1 MKVGARPSRTI
12 LRLELLEPRAMLAGD
27 GLLGEYF
34 DDGENNT
41 HLVNPVATY
50 VDPVIDFGGATGSA
64 FSTSAGG
71 RVAADS
77 NFSIRWTGW
86 VLVDQ
91 AGSWQFKTLS
101 NDGVRLWVD
110 NVGQGD
116 NPIIDNWSTHTVATD
131 TANITLSA
139 GWHAL
144 RLEYFQQGASSELEL
159 RYSGPG
165 RSEVIIPQDHLSS
178 TEPNANPAPVV
189 DAGPNRNLVLP
200 ENLAELDGSASDDGQ
215 VVALLW
221 TQLSGPNTATI
232 SDGDTEDAAV
242 SDLVEGTYV
251 FQLKAT
257 DDLGQMATDTVSV
270 TVVDPNLAPVVDAG
284 PNRSVLL
291 PNNTAM
297 LDGSASDDGSIA
309 SLLWTQISGP
319 NTATISDGNTED
331 ATVGNLAPG
340 FYVFQLKATD
350 NLGKMAT
357 DTVTVTVVD
366 PNNTGVIT
374 GDLMTWH
381 NVTITF
387 DGPQTSET
395 AANNPFLNYRLDVTF
410 THTASGKQ
418 LVVPGYYAADGNA
431 ANSHATSGNKWRVHF
446 APSEVGEWTYT
457 ASFRSG
463 ANVAVNDNP
472 LAGASAGFFDGF
484 GGTLNISQTDK
495 TGLDNRGRGL
505 LEYVGEHYLRW
516 AETGEY
522 FLKQGADAPENL
534 LAYADFDGSFK
545 SDGVSDNRIKQ
556 YLPHVQDWQP
566 GDPTWD
572 GDGDADS
579 DPDDGKGLIGAVN
592 YLASEGQNAISFLTM
607 NIGGDDKNVF
617 PYLVYDNSAGGAD
630 RLQFDVSRLDQW
642 EIVFAHAETQG
653 MYLHFKTQETE
664 NDQLLDGGA
673 LGTQRKL
680 YYRELIARYSHHL
693 ALNWNIGEENTNTTQ
708 QRKDFAQFFWDN
720 DPYRHNI
727 VLHTFPGQKDSVYTP
742 LLGAASEYTGLSMQG
757 SNANFSDTHADVVEW
772 VTRSAAAGK
781 KWVVAVD
788 EPGDA
793 QFAIR
798 PDDDAGNSHV
808 DGRKNALWGT
818 LMGGGAGNEWYFGY
832 TPHDSDLTLEDFR
845 SRDQWWD
852 YTRYALEFFNDNDVP
867 FWQMTSSDAITNNT
881 DDYAFAKPGDTYV
894 VYLKNGGTTNLNL
907 SGQTGVFQVQW
918 YDPRSGG
925 ALQNGSVQMVTGGGQ
940 RALGAA
946 PNSAG
951 EDWAIL
957 VSRPDLPG
965 DYDHSGT
972 VDAQDY
978 TVWRTD
984 FGRSDKLDADG
995 NQDGVVDAADYS
1007 VWRDNL
1013 GQTVLAMAA
1022 SAAEAPAPALS
1033 IVSEPV
1039 SDPDPLAG
1047 FVASPLGEPSASA
1060 AGAIASTS
1068 PAAQDAALARP
1079 IYETE
1084 GQRVDIPPPAAAAS
1098 QPTAD
1103 QPTTDRPDDDPLWLA
1118 GVDGAL
1124 ELFGSRFDIDL

>member
-1 MKVGARPSRTI
+1 
-12 LRLELLEPRAMLAGD
+12 MLAGD

-34 DDGENNT
+34 DDGANNA
-41 HLVNPVATY
+41 HLVNPAGTH
-50 VDPVIDFGGATGSA
+50 VDPVIDFGDASGGA
-64 FSTSAGG
+64 FSVSAGG
-71 RVAADS
+71 RVEADS

-110 NVGQGD
+110 NVGQAD
-116 NPIIDNWSTHTVATD
+116 TPIIDRWNNHAVATD
-131 TANITLSA
+131 TANITLTA
-139 GWHAL
+139 GWHPL
-144 RLEYFQQGASSELEL
+144 RLEYYQQNASTAIEL

-215 VVALLW
+215 IVALLW

-257 DDLGQMATDTVSV
+257 DDLGQMSTDTVSV

-284 PNRSVLL
+284 PNRTVLL
-291 PNNTAM
+291 PDSGAM
-297 LDGSASDDGSIA
+297 LDGTASDDGSIA
-309 SLLWTQISGP
+309 SYAWTQISGP
-319 NTATISDGNTED
+319 NTAAISGADAED
-331 ATVGNLAPG
+331 ATLSGLVQGT
-340 FYVFQLKATD
+340 YVFQLKATD
-350 NLGKMAT
+350 NLGKMAS
-357 DTVTVTVVD
+357 DTVSVHVVD

-387 DGPQTSET
+387 DGPETSET

-495 TGLDNRGRGL
+495 TGLDNRGRGT
-505 LEYVGEHYLRW
+505 LEYVGERYLKF
-516 AETGEY
+516 AGTGEY

-534 LAYADFDGSFK
+534 LAYADFDGGFA
-545 SDGVSDNRIKQ
+545 SDGQRDDLVKDWA
-556 YLPHVQDWQP
+556 PHVADWQP
-566 GDPTWD
+566 GDPAWD
-572 GDGDADS
+572 SEHDADS
-579 DPDDGKGLIGAVN
+579 VADDGKGLIGAIN
-592 YLASEGQNAISFLTM
+592 YLASEGQNAFSFLTM

-617 PYLVYDNSAGGAD
+617 PYLQYDNSAGGAN
-630 RLQFDVSRLDQW
+630 RLQLDVSKLDQW
-642 EIVFAHAETQG
+642 EIVFTHGDTKG
-653 MYLHFKTQETE
+653 MFLHFKTLETE
-664 NDQLLDGGA
+664 NELLLDGGN
-673 LGTQRKL
+673 LGVQRKL
-680 YYRELIARYSHHL
+680 YYRELIARFSHHL
-693 ALNWNIGEENTNTTQ
+693 ALNWNLGEEINNAST
-708 QRKDFAQFFWDN
+708 AQKQSWANYFYEN
-720 DPYRHNI
+720 DPYHHLVVIHNGSN
-727 VLHTFPGQKDSVYTP
+727 HYD
-742 LLGAASEYTGLSMQG
+742 LLGPYDAMAGTGSQVTGFSLQTS
-757 SNANFSDTHADVVEW
+757 SADFSDTFTKVTNYL
-772 VTRSAAAGK
+772 TRSADAGK
-781 KWVVAVD
+781 QWPVALD

-793 QFAIR
+793 QHALR
-798 PDDDAGNSHV
+798 PDNDAGTSQV

-818 LMGGGAGNEWYFGY
+818 LMAGGWGNEWYFGY
-832 TPHDSDLTLEDFR
+832 AHNNSDLTLNDFR

-852 YTRYALEFFNDNDVP
+852 VTRYALEFFNNNDIP
-867 FWQMTSSDAITNNT
+867 FWEMNNDNALSSNT
-881 DDYAFAKPGDTYV
+881 DDYAFVKPGDTYV

-940 RALGAA
+940 RALGTA

-1013 GQTVLAMAA
+1013 GQTVLALAA

-1039 SDPDPLAG
+1039 SEPDPLAG

-1079 IYETE
+1079 VYETD
-1084 GQRVDIPPPAAAAS
+1084 GKRVDIPAPAAAAS
-1098 QPTAD
+1098 QPTA
-1103 QPTTDRPDDDPLWLA
+1103 DRPDDDPLWLA

-1124 ELFGSRFDIDL
+1124 ELFGSRFGFDL